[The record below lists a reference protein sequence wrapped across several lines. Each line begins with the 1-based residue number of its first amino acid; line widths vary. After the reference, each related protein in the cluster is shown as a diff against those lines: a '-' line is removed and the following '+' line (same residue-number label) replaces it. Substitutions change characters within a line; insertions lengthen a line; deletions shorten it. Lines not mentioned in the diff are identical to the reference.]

1 MERNRYRYLETL
13 DELGYIPLHF
23 KGDDILYESI
33 IKCFESLGKSTCNAI
48 LNHLCSICGLS
59 EKELLTNCEV
69 FEKVLNNVFGR
80 TAERLLD
87 MIKRELLLNAVSS
100 NKCNLTA
107 SEILDPSL
115 RIRTILNDIQT
126 IDITEFKSSTPC
138 HIAFLYWD
146 KAAEEKILNHLI
158 ISPKKVERP
167 VSFLSEK
174 VFDAPNSFNILHN
187 TLLDHSISLTNN
199 HHFKKTIKLLK

>member
-1 MERNRYRYLETL
+1 LETL

-80 TAERLLD
+80 TAVRLLD

-100 NKCNLTA
+100 NKCKVKLDFHVFTLTINEKF
-107 SEILDPSL
+107 S
-115 RIRTILNDIQT
+115 
-126 IDITEFKSSTPC
+126 
-138 HIAFLYWD
+138 FLYRL
-146 KAAEEKILNHLI
+146 KYILI
-158 ISPKKVERP
+158 TIC
-167 VSFLSEK
+167 
-174 VFDAPNSFNILHN
+174 
-187 TLLDHSISLTNN
+187 LLPLANN
-199 HHFKKTIKLLK
+199 